1 MKPLLRCLLL
11 ALVVPCHAFD
21 LSPYPR
27 SREIVLG
34 TVHAEVRPAH
44 SQKIKATQSGLL
56 QLHLPASGA
65 TLSQGTLWAEFDPAR
80 LALERE
86 ALALA
91 RQLITEKEVPGLR
104 LEQSRTRAELSDKLD
119 ELDRQA
125 AMLGKILH
133 DPALAELYLTEET
146 RAQDI
151 DKVRYLVTQIDQ
163 QRRLTRAVLA
173 YAGTPR
179 QEELEVRVL
188 ELKLRQQELE
198 LARRE
203 QESRLVM
210 PFDGEITFIPPA
222 PTSDRPLRVEAGM
235 DLAWLQDF
243 SRLHVRL
250 VLRQTDWRLVDPARL
265 TLRLGTGT
273 LGRPLSAGF
282 VRRLTEEVFGREEL
296 AYYFVVDPE
305 RTTEARPLVGGQ
317 VGAQV
322 IAALPETAHLVPKLD
337 LVLAEPATFRLE
349 GWTGGLAKLLPGAR
363 VLLVGETHLAIAVP

>member
-1 MKPLLRCLLL
+1 
-11 ALVVPCHAFD
+11 
-21 LSPYPR
+21 
-27 SREIVLG
+27 
-34 TVHAEVRPAH
+34 
-44 SQKIKATQSGLL
+44 
-56 QLHLPASGA
+56 
-65 TLSQGTLWAEFDPAR
+65 
-80 LALERE
+80 
-86 ALALA
+86 
-91 RQLITEKEVPGLR
+91 
-104 LEQSRTRAELSDKLD
+104 
-119 ELDRQA
+119 
-125 AMLGKILH
+125 
-133 DPALAELYLTEET
+133 
-146 RAQDI
+146 
-151 DKVRYLVTQIDQ
+151 
-163 QRRLTRAVLA
+163 
-173 YAGTPR
+173 
-179 QEELEVRVL
+179 
-188 ELKLRQQELE
+188 
-198 LARRE
+198 
-203 QESRLVM
+203 
-210 PFDGEITFIPPA
+210 
-222 PTSDRPLRVEAGM
+222 M

-243 SRLHVRL
+243 SRQHVRL